1 MATSSHSEAHWRKPR
16 TVRKELFATNGWQGR
31 LPQLVAETGSS
42 ENQVQKDAR
51 RYLNELLPGA
61 SSLSKKILIRF
72 GRYVYTRG
80 YERQIKCDPEQVKEL
95 RELASKHPITFVSN
109 HRSQVDS
116 FAIFCAL
123 HDNDLPHP
131 VTFGGINMKIP
142 VMGNILKNGGLV
154 FIRRAFQDNPVYKA
168 VLRAY
173 IDYLVEHG
181 LPLFWAI
188 EGTRSRTGKLVP
200 PRFGLMNWV
209 LDAHERMSERDM
221 LIVPIAAS
229 YDQIADVNSYSEQER
244 GGAKKPEDFKWLVQ
258 FIRGFRQPLGPISVT
273 FGKAV
278 SVKEHASRFHETH
291 PESTQKRKS
300 AVPSIVVEACNRMND
315 VTPVTCPAL
324 ITMALLGASPHALMA
339 SELSIKFK
347 QLTDYVRSRG
357 WPATFDING
366 EVEAPLAESLESLLT
381 SGVLDRHDAGYERV
395 YSVARDKELF
405 ASYYRNNSIHF
416 FVPGAIAE
424 LALISASVDTDSS
437 APEDR
442 LAKHAWRLRDLLRYE
457 FYFMPRDE
465 FIANVVSDLDSRAP
479 GWREVVAAGPE
490 QTWDCLSNV
499 TPLLSHKVLPSFL
512 EAYQI
517 VASEL
522 ARLQGSEEFNRGKF
536 VDSCIGTGEQ
546 LYRLGRISNRES
558 IAKAM
563 FDTGLLVARNANR
576 ESFAQDLEQSL
587 EYLVRIR
594 SIAAAR
600 GS

>member
-1 MATSSHSEAHWRKPR
+1 MSDRARKPR
-16 TVRKELFATNGWQGR
+16 TVRKELFATEAWQTTLQQLARDSGR
-31 LPQLVAETGSS
+31 S
-42 ENQVQKDAR
+42 EGQVQRDAR

-61 SSLSKKILIRF
+61 SNLSNNILIRF
-72 GRYVYTRG
+72 GRFVYTRG
-80 YERQIKCDPEQVKEL
+80 YDRDIQVDERQINEI
-95 RELASKHPITFVSN
+95 RERARKHPITFVSN

-229 YDQIADVNSYSEQER
+229 YDQIADVSSYSEQER
-244 GGAKKPEDFKWLVQ
+244 GGAKKPEDFKWLVHYL
-258 FIRGFRQPLGPISVT
+258 RGFKQPLGPITVH
-273 FGKAV
+273 FGKPV
-278 SVKEHASRFHETH
+278 SVREHVAAFEATH
-291 PESTQKRKS
+291 PESRGSRKS
-300 AVPSIVVEACNRMND
+300 AVPSIVVAACNRMDD
-315 VTPVTCPAL
+315 VTPVTCPSL
-324 ITMALLGASPHALMA
+324 IAMMLLGANPHALMA
-339 SELSIKFK
+339 SELSGKFCH
-347 QLTDYVRSRG
+347 LVDNVRRHG
-357 WPATFDING
+357 WPTTFDAKGDLDAI
-366 EVEAPLAESLESLLT
+366 LKQTLDSLVAG
-381 SGVLDRHDAGYERV
+381 GVLDQHDAGYERV
-395 YSVARDKELF
+395 YSVARDKELY

-424 LALISASVDTDSS
+424 LALIAASADASNTTPDERV
-437 APEDR
+437 A
-442 LAKHAWRLRDLLRYE
+442 AHAWRLRDLLRYE
-457 FYFMPRDE
+457 FYFLPRDE
-465 FIANVVSDLDSRAP
+465 FIASVIDDLDTRAP
-479 GWREVVAAGPE
+479 GWRESVAAGSE
-490 QTWDCLSNV
+490 DAWARLSGM
-499 TPLLSHKVLPSFL
+499 TPMLSHKVLPSFL

-522 ARLQGSEEFNRGKF
+522 ERISDNEFDRASFIK
-536 VDSCIGTGEQ
+536 SCIGTGEQ

-563 FDTGLLVARNANR
+563 FETGILVTRNVSG
-576 ESFAQDLEQSL
+576 ESFAAELEQQL
-587 EYLVRIR
+587 ATLVRVR

>member
-1 MATSSHSEAHWRKPR
+1 MSKNSEKRQPR
-16 TVRKELFATNGWQGR
+16 TVRKELFATDTWRSTLTR
-31 LPQLVAETGSS
+31 LSGETGTS
-42 ENQVQKDAR
+42 ETQVQKDAR

-61 SSLSKKILIRF
+61 SSLSKEVLIRF

-80 YERQIKCDPEQVKEL
+80 YERRIECDPDQVKEI
-95 RELASKHPITFVSN
+95 RELASRHPITFVSN

-123 HDNDLPHP
+123 HDNNLPHP

-154 FIRRAFQDNPVYKA
+154 FIRRAFQDNPIYKA

-209 LDAHERMSERDM
+209 LDAHERMSEQDL
-221 LIVPIAAS
+221 LIVPISAS

-258 FIRGFRQPLGPISVT
+258 YIRGFKQPLGPITVH
-273 FGKAV
+273 FGKPV
-278 SVKEHASRFHETH
+278 SVREQVSAFNATH
-291 PESTQKRKS
+291 PESRGMRKS
-300 AVPSIVVEACNRMND
+300 AVPNIVIEACNRMND
-315 VTPVTCPAL
+315 VTPVTCPSL
-324 ITMALLGASPHALMA
+324 IAMMLLGANPHALMA
-339 SELSIKFK
+339 SELSAKFK
-347 QLTDYVRSRG
+347 QLTDYVRENG
-357 WPATFDING
+357 WPTTFDIEG
-366 EVEAPLAESLESLLT
+366 DLEAVLAANLDSLAQG
-381 SGVLDRHDAGYERV
+381 GVLERHDAGYERV
-395 YSVARDKELF
+395 YSVARDKELY

-424 LALISASVDTDSS
+424 LALIGAANDRNESS
-437 APEDR
+437 AEER
-442 LAKHAWRLRDLLRYE
+442 VATHAWRLRDLLRYE
-457 FYFMPRDE
+457 FYFLPRED
-465 FIANVVSDLDSRAP
+465 FIASVVTDLDARNLD
-479 GWREVVAAGPE
+479 WRECVGAGREKALDSLSKVA
-490 QTWDCLSNV
+490 
-499 TPLLSHKVLPSFL
+499 PLLSHKVLPSFI

-522 ARLQGSEEFNRGKF
+522 ERLPDAEKF
-536 VDSCIGTGEQ
+536 DRASFVKNCIGTGEQ

-563 FDTGLLVARNANR
+563 FETGILVARNVSDK
-576 ESFAQDLEQSL
+576 SFAAELDLQL
-587 EYLVRIR
+587 ETLVRIR